1 MSYIIPENALPSK
14 VLYVDSRDAQKYL
27 ATNSAGDNIH
37 SYFSYILKEP
47 IEVPPNQR
55 ALISLH
61 SATIP
66 FSFYNIRVGV
76 NDTIPIKVENLTQG
90 TEYNHTLTI
99 TPSNYTVYTL
109 GSFLR
114 DNIPPLFEGEVDFSI
129 TPDFDLDSMKYTY
142 TLVGLEGDIN
152 DELRMTWDFTGDNTE
167 AIANIETGFSLKEV
181 VFNYVNGENNTT
193 ISNNVVDINGSI
205 HGVYIRTNLVSNSTL
220 DSQNGTFS
228 NILSRIPINVQ
239 SGGLIFQVA
248 SNSTHKALV
257 DMNYLNNITIRLT
270 DERNRILDL
279 NGLHFQ
285 IAVSVDF
292 TYAKKPNMI
301 QTGALG
307 SYNHGDSFLRDTT
320 GGEESRRRIIQAQ
333 IQNKIEEE
341 ENKNRRRVGR
351 PRKVG
356 RPKGS

>member
-14 VLYVDSRDAQKYL
+14 VLYVDSRDAIKYL
-27 ATNSAGDNIH
+27 ATNTAGDNIH

-47 IEVPPNQR
+47 IEIPPNQR

-76 NDTIPIKVENLTQG
+76 NDTIPIKLQNITQG

-99 TPSNYTVYTL
+99 TPSNYTVFTL
-109 GSFLR
+109 ATFLR
-114 DNIPPLFEGEVDFSI
+114 DNIPLLFTGEVSFSF

-142 TLVGLEGDIN
+142 TLIGLTSDIN
-152 DELRMTWDFTGDNTE
+152 DTLKMTWDYTGINTDQ
-167 AIANIETGFSLKEV
+167 IANIETGFSLKEV
-181 VFNYVNGENNTT
+181 IFNYSVGGNDTT

-285 IAVSVDF
+285 IAISVDF
-292 TYAKKPNMI
+292 TYAKKPNQI
-301 QTGALG
+301 TQGALS
-307 SYNHGDSFLRDTT
+307 SYNYGDSFLRDTS
-320 GGEESRRRIIQAQ
+320 GGELSRRKIIQARM
-333 IQNKIEEE
+333 NKDIEEE